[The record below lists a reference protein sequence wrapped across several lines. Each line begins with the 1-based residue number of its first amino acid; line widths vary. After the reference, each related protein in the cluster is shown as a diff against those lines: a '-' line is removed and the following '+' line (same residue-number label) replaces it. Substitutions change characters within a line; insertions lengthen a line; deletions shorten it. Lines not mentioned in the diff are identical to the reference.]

1 MTDATDIEFLDTNVV
16 LYAHDTTAGPKY
28 ESAKALV
35 ARLSRSG
42 GAVSIQV
49 LQEFFV
55 NATQKLPTALSPATA
70 AAVVTDLS
78 SLSVHRPS
86 PSDVQAAI
94 EIHEGYGLSFWDA
107 MIVRSAAQLG
117 CEILWSE
124 DLNAGQVYEG
134 VEVRN
139 PFD

>member
-1 MTDATDIEFLDTNVV
+1 MSAEPGLSFVDTNVF
-16 LYAHDTTAGPKY
+16 LYAHDSSSPQRQRRALDLLRDLTA
-28 ESAKALV
+28 ARTALSV
-35 ARLSRSG
+35 
-42 GAVSIQV
+42 QV

-55 NATQKLPTALSPATA
+55 NATAKLKSPLPARVALGAMADMSTWTVHEPGAHDVLA
-70 AAVVTDLS
+70 AA
-78 SLSVHRPS
+78 
-86 PSDVQAAI
+86 
-94 EIHEGYGLSFWDA
+94 EIRERSGVSFWDA